1 MALVGETINVN
12 VLKGGRVI
20 SDANPLPVSNE
31 KLDIALSAL
40 RDAFIAA
47 LGETLNVE
55 LTGSILAK
63 DPLTGDYK
71 ELSCVQDPGTGNWY
85 LQTVDA
91 APFAYDEINDKIK
104 VDTGLN
110 LSKNVETIILFN
122 NRETRSTTTQTV
134 IVPSIVKYKSF
145 DIMVSNLLDKP
156 ITVHFRSAPSSHDM
170 RWVLNDGSVVSSATA
185 EGKITIPAD
194 AKGVPL
200 SAFSPANVA
209 DRTQWKKFLYNQG
222 LLGETG
228 VTILFESS
236 EAPTTGGC
244 SMILYGIPN

>member
-1 MALVGETINVN
+1 MTSLPLNEIVDVKISINGGENMALVGETVNVN
-12 VLKGGRVI
+12 ILKNGRII
-20 SDANPLPVSNE
+20 SDANPLPVSV
-31 KLDIALSAL
+31 
-40 RDAFIAA
+40 
-47 LGETLNVE
+47 GQTLNVQ

-170 RWVLNDGSVVSSATA
+170 RWVLNDGSVVCNSR
-185 EGKITIPAD
+185 GKNNYP
-194 AKGVPL
+194 
-200 SAFSPANVA
+200 
-209 DRTQWKKFLYNQG
+209 R
-222 LLGETG
+222 
-228 VTILFESS
+228 
-236 EAPTTGGC
+236 
-244 SMILYGIPN
+244 